1 MDDTQQGL
9 ANVHPRSEFTA
20 AGPHPG
26 GGEDKTQGPQGCLSF
41 PDPKKAG
48 ETFQKK
54 KRKHPILLVREAT
67 TVQRDFKRG
76 GGRLLSH
83 TELVPSR
90 KSKRSGIF

>member
-26 GGEDKTQGPQGCLSF
+26 GGEDKTQGPQGCLGF

-54 KRKHPILLVREAT
+54 KRKHPILLVRR
-67 TVQRDFKRG
+67 QQLFKETLKG
-76 GGRLLSH
+76 EEGEYYWVTLN
-83 TELVPSR
+83 
-90 KSKRSGIF
+90 